1 MTLRTIE
8 SQFSEALLK
17 LGHGPN
23 SHDLS
28 LNGPISPLTHPKV
41 IWAELQYQNNPQQD
55 APKLSIPDWNYEC
68 FKDLASAQNKYP
80 HISLQL
86 VGKPWMIDRFL
97 SEKNTEALIDFK
109 ELGAVVVTKGSLVL
123 EAKNELCDHVL
134 PPMLN
139 YALSPELWGTNG
151 KWPRFH
157 ARIKKIL
164 EAKNLL
170 VGQEYSGY
178 YPLNLVAKKIENFGF
193 YGSEVDKAYLLVLPW
208 SFSLTALEK
217 LEEVIEREF

>member
-23 SHDLS
+23 SQDLS

-41 IWAELQYQNNPQQD
+41 LWAQLQFQNNPQQE
-55 APKLSIPDWNYEC
+55 APRFSIPDWNYEC
-68 FKDLASAQNKYP
+68 FKDLAAAKNKYP
-80 HISLQL
+80 QISLHL

-97 SEKNTEALIDFK
+97 SEKKTEAIIDFN
-109 ELGAVVVTKGSLVL
+109 ELGAVVISKDPLEL

-134 PPMLN
+134 PQMLN

-157 ARIKKIL
+157 TRLKKIL
-164 EAKNLL
+164 LEKNLL
-170 VGQEYSGY
+170 QGQEYCGY
-178 YPLNLVAKKIENFGF
+178 YPLNIVAKKIENSGF
-193 YGSEVDKAYLLVLPW
+193 LGSEVDNTYLLVLPW
-208 SFSLTALEK
+208 SFSLSALEK